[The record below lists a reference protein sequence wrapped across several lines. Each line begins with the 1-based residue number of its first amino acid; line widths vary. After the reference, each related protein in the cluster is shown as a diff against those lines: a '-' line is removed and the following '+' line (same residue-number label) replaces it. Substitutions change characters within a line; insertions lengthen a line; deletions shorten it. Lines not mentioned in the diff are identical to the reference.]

1 MSNGSNGSD
10 GTGGLRERKKQ
21 QTRRVVSEAA
31 IALFLER
38 GFDDVP
44 VSEVA
49 AAAEVSTMT
58 VFNHFPTKE
67 DLVLHRFE
75 DHFDDIVAVV
85 LGRAPGESAVG
96 ALRRHFLAAL
106 DRHDVVTGLDDD
118 PHVLAFHRMV
128 LAAPSLRLRVLEQST
143 RTVEALAT
151 ALAEQAGAGPG
162 DVAAR
167 TVAYTVARTVAAQLC
182 GVQAELVREN
192 VRRLAAG
199 ETAEAVRPDA
209 VAAARQAFDLLE
221 HGLGGY
227 CV

>member
-1 MSNGSNGSD
+1 MSNGS
-10 GTGGLRERKKQ
+10 GGLRERKKQ
-21 QTRRVVSEAA
+21 QTRRAVSEAA

-106 DRHDVVTGLDDD
+106 DRHDVVAGLDDD
-118 PHVLAFHRMV
+118 PRVLAFHRMV
-128 LAAPSLRLRVLEQST
+128 LAAPSLRLRVLEQSA

-151 ALAEQAGAGPG
+151 VLAEQSGAGPR
-162 DVAAR
+162 DVAAH
-167 TVAYTVARTVAAQLC
+167 AVARTVAAQLC
-182 GVQAELVREN
+182 GVQNELVREN

-199 ETAEAVRPDA
+199 ETAEEVRADA
-209 VAAARQAFDLLE
+209 MAAARQAFDLLE

>member
-1 MSNGSNGSD
+1 MSNGTGS
-10 GTGGLRERKKQ
+10 LRERKKQ
-21 QTRRVVSEAA
+21 QTRRAVSEAA

-38 GFDDVP
+38 GFDNVP

-49 AAAEVSTMT
+49 AVAEVSTMT

-85 LGRAPGESAVG
+85 LDRAPGESAIV
-96 ALRRHFLAAL
+96 AVRRRFLAGL

-128 LAAPSLRLRVLEQST
+128 LAAPSLRLRVLEQAT
-143 RTVEALAT
+143 RTVDALAD
-151 ALAEQAGAGPG
+151 ALAEQSGAGVR
-162 DVAAR
+162 DVASR
-167 TVAYTVARTVAAQLC
+167 TVARTVAAQLC

-199 ETAEAVRPDA
+199 EAAEVVHPDA
-209 VAAARQAFDLLE
+209 VAAARRAFDLLE